1 VVIVNPE
8 FIKLIKETNSL
19 KEMLCHKIVERESLI
34 FHECKNMKLEYMLR
48 IGNLEYDLMKKQN
61 ELLVLKRIKELEKT
75 KKYSQEEIAKKVEI
89 EFSEFKVM
97 EKKLLNDIDIAI
109 DLSMTNLLGDKE
121 IKRLNDVYYKLQLIL
136 NPDLKLTSS
145 EKEDE
150 LFECA
155 KKNYKKGNVK
165 KLEKI
170 LEGYKDETIVDE
182 YENLSKLRN
191 RYSLLIEE
199 NQKIITKIKMSFP
212 YNQKDT
218 LQDNNLLRRKKDEI
232 NSKIYAYD
240 EEIKKIKKK

>member
-1 VVIVNPE
+1 MVIVNPE

-19 KEMLCHKIVERESLI
+19 KEKLCQKIVERESLI

-75 KKYSQEEIAKKVEI
+75 KKYSEEEIGKKIEI
-89 EFSEFKVM
+89 EFSEFKAM

-109 DLSMTNLLGDKE
+109 DLSMTNLLGNEE
-121 IKRLNDVYYKLQLIL
+121 IKRLNNVYYKLQLIL

-150 LFECA
+150 LFECV
-155 KKNYKKGNVK
+155 KKNYKKGNIK

-182 YENLSKLRN
+182 YDNLSKLRN
-191 RYSLLIEE
+191 RYSLLIAE
-199 NQKIITKIKMSFP
+199 NQKIITRIKMSFP

>member
-1 VVIVNPE
+1 MVIVNPE

-155 KKNYKKGNVK
+155 KKSYKKGNVK

>member
-1 VVIVNPE
+1 MVIVNPE

-19 KEMLCHKIVERESLI
+19 KEKLCHKIVERESLI

-75 KKYSQEEIAKKVEI
+75 KKYSEEEIDKKIEI
-89 EFSEFKVM
+89 EFSEFKAM

-109 DLSMTNLLGDKE
+109 DLSMTNLLENEE

-136 NPDLKLTSS
+136 NPDLKLTST

-150 LFECA
+150 LFECV
-155 KKNYKKGNVK
+155 KKNYKKGNIK

-170 LEGYKDETIVDE
+170 LEDYKEETIVDE
-182 YENLSKLRN
+182 YDNLSKLRN
-191 RYSLLIEE
+191 RYSLLISE

>member
-1 VVIVNPE
+1 MVIVNPE

-19 KEMLCHKIVERESLI
+19 KETLCHKIVERESLI

-75 KKYSQEEIAKKVEI
+75 KKYSEEEIDKKVEI
-89 EFSEFKVM
+89 EFSEFKAM

-109 DLSMTNLLGDKE
+109 DLSMTNLLENEE
-121 IKRLNDVYYKLQLIL
+121 IKKLNDVYYKLQLIL
-136 NPDLKLTSS
+136 NPDLKISS
-145 EKEDE
+145 TEKEDE
-150 LFECA
+150 LFECV
-155 KKNYKKGNVK
+155 KKNYKKGNIK

-182 YENLSKLRN
+182 YDNLSKLRN
-191 RYSLLIEE
+191 RYSLLIAE

>member
-1 VVIVNPE
+1 MVIVNPE

>member
-1 VVIVNPE
+1 MVIVNPE
-8 FIKLIKETNSL
+8 FIKLIKETNSS

-75 KKYSQEEIAKKVEI
+75 KKYSQEEIDKKVEI

-155 KKNYKKGNVK
+155 KKSYKKGNVK

>member
-1 VVIVNPE
+1 MVIVNPE

-19 KEMLCHKIVERESLI
+19 KEKLCQKIVERESLI

-75 KKYSQEEIAKKVEI
+75 KKYSEEEISKKIEI
-89 EFSEFKVM
+89 EFSEFKAM

-109 DLSMTNLLGDKE
+109 DLSMTNLLENEE
-121 IKRLNDVYYKLQLIL
+121 IKRLNNVYYKLQLIL

-150 LFECA
+150 LFECV
-155 KKNYKKGNVK
+155 KKNYKKGNIK

-182 YENLSKLRN
+182 YDNLSKLRN
-191 RYSLLIEE
+191 RYSLLIAE

>member
-34 FHECKNMKLEYMLR
+34 IHECKNMKLEYMLR

-109 DLSMTNLLGDKE
+109 DLSMTNLLGDNE

-155 KKNYKKGNVK
+155 KKSYKKGNVK